1 MQPHPV
7 PSGKEDSLKKQSLLF
22 QKLETGIRWLSS
34 VHIPH
39 LAANTGY
46 FFILSVFPALLLILS
61 GLRFTGLS
69 VDTLLEI
76 LGMVLPQAMMG
87 TARELVY
94 SVYENASGAVAG
106 LSALTALWSS
116 SRGVYGLLVGLN
128 TIYGVSEDRGYFYTR
143 AISILYTFAFEVV
156 ILLTLVLHVFGGT
169 LTSFFQGIPNP
180 AIQKLMNILDLRFG
194 VLLVLQSLLFT
205 LMFMIFPNRRNGFW
219 ESLPGG
225 LFACIGWMLFS
236 NLYSLYV
243 THFPSYANIYGSV
256 YAIAISMLWLYCCLE
271 IIFFGGAL
279 NRLLMNMT
287 KN

>member
-7 PSGKEDSLKKQSLLF
+7 PSGKEDSVKKQSLLF

-46 FFILSVFPALLLILS
+46 FIILSVFPALLLILS

>member
-1 MQPHPV
+1 MKNH
-7 PSGKEDSLKKQSLLF
+7 SLLF

-46 FFILSVFPALLLILS
+46 FIILSVFPALLLILS
-61 GLRFTGLS
+61 GLRFTGLP

-76 LGMVLPQAMMG
+76 LGMVLPQALMG

-94 SVYENASGAVAG
+94 GVYENASGAVAG

-169 LTSFFQGIPNP
+169 LASFFQGIPNP